1 MHSYGLIAMIA
12 LFALA
17 GMLISY
23 RLATIAIRLVR
34 MWLLRRAT
42 TLLLPAVR
50 PEPRSLFVPATAAA
64 HSAART
70 TPLLATGGEA
80 TRRSSPPIADV
91 RPASSNRRAS

>member
-34 MWLLRRAT
+34 LWLLRRAT

-50 PEPRSLFVPATAAA
+50 PEPRSLFVPATAA
-64 HSAART
+64 RT
-70 TPLLATGGEA
+70 TPLLAIESEA
-80 TRRSSPPIADV
+80 TRRSSPPATKV
-91 RPASSNRRAS
+91 RPTSANRRAS